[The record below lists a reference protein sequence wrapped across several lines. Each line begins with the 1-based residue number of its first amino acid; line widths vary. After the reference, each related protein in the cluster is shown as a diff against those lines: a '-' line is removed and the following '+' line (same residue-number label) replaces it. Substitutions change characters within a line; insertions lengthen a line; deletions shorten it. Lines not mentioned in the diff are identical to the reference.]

1 MWLVNL
7 NYNCERDWLT
17 ELSNNAQSDNNL
29 ASELI
34 ENRSFLSQSQPRKL
48 WFLLLIREDGS

>member
-17 ELSNNAQSDNNL
+17 ELSNNALSDNNL

-34 ENRSFLSQSQPRKL
+34 ENRSFLSQSQSRKL

>member
-1 MWLVNL
+1 MVNL

-17 ELSNNAQSDNNL
+17 ELSNNALSDNNL

-34 ENRSFLSQSQPRKL
+34 ENRNFFLSQSQSRKL
-48 WFLLLIREDGS
+48 